1 MNQYPRTRKYNQGI
15 YKLIPTW
22 RVVHEHKNCSHF
34 CRYRH
39 VMKNIFSLH
48 LASTHRRMTRA
59 FYTTYPCKGLRPA
72 CTFFSIMTRLFVIF
86 FRLAFFSGSFSGFFS
101 GSVRESGTPSV
112 RPSENLPLHVCKFK
126 VTGPRWFCTCFG
138 RPPAVAP
145 VHGKDDRGPPGRLHS
160 FCNRSRL
167 NNRYMVRCH

>member
-1 MNQYPRTRKYNQGI
+1 MNIRIVLTFADIG
-15 YKLIPTW
+15 TW
-22 RVVHEHKNCSHF
+22 WKTFS
-34 CRYRH
+34 RYILRRH
-39 VMKNIFSLH
+39 TEEWPEPSIRRIHARACDLH
-48 LASTHRRMTRA
+48 AH
-59 FYTTYPCKGLRPA
+59 
-72 CTFFSIMTRLFVIF
+72 FFSIMTRLFVIF